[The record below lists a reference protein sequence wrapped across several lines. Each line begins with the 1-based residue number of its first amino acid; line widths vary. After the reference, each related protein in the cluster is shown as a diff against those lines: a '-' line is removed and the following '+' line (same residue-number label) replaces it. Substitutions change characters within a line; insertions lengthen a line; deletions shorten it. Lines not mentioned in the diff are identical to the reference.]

1 MPIAA
6 RGERN
11 LAIDR
16 SDRTVVT
23 SAIRMYGSTRRIES
37 RQFVAIGVGLAVAR
51 TAVMLVLASLGILVL
66 LPAAIAAQAASA
78 I

>member
-6 RGERN
+6 RECA

-16 SDRTVVT
+16 IDRTVVT
-23 SAIRMYGSTRRIES
+23 PGFPMYGSAMRVEHQ
-37 RQFVAIGVGLAVAR
+37 QFVALGVGMAVAR

-66 LPAAIAAQAASA
+66 LPAAIAAQAAVA